1 MARGACTVKNL
12 MAEYETEEQQVE
24 ALKQW
29 WADNGRA
36 VLMGIGLGLV
46 AIFGWRGWQGHQTSV
61 AETASSAYTSVM
73 ESLENK
79 DDGEAFLGKVESLKA
94 EHGGTA
100 YAAMA
105 SLAEARFHV
114 ENEDLPQAESALR
127 WALDSGSFEEIKS
140 IARLRL
146 SRVLAA
152 QDKHDEALKLLDNV
166 SGDAYVGMVDEIRGD
181 IYLAKG
187 DSEQALVAYKRARE
201 SGAQT
206 ASAQDLQMKL
216 DDLAQPGDKETDEK
230 S

>member
-1 MARGACTVKNL
+1 M
-12 MAEYETEEQQVE
+12 
-24 ALKQW
+24 
-29 WADNGRA
+29 
-36 VLMGIGLGLV
+36 
-46 AIFGWRGWQGHQTSV
+46 
-61 AETASSAYTSVM
+61 
-73 ESLENK
+73 
-79 DDGEAFLGKVESLKA
+79 
-94 EHGGTA
+94 
-100 YAAMA
+100 
-105 SLAEARFHV
+105 
-114 ENEDLPQAESALR
+114 R

>member
-1 MARGACTVKNL
+1 MAD
-12 MAEYETEEQQVE
+12 YETEEQQVE

-29 WADNGRA
+29 WAENGRA
-36 VLMGIGLGLV
+36 VLMGIGLGL
-46 AIFGWRGWQGHQTSV
+46 ALIFGWRSWQGHQNTV

-79 DDGEAFLGKVESLKA
+79 DEGETFLGKVDSLKS

-114 ENEDLPQAESALR
+114 EKEDLPKAEDALR

-146 SRVLAA
+146 ARVLAA
-152 QDKHDEALKLLDNV
+152 QDKHDEALTLLDSV
-166 SGDAYVGMVDEIRGD
+166 TGESYAGMVDEIRGD
-181 IYLAKG
+181 IYLDKG
-187 DSEQALVAYKRARE
+187 DAEQALVAYKRARE
-201 SGAQT
+201 SGART

-216 DDLAQPGDKETDEK
+216 DDLAQPGDRVTDEK

>member
-1 MARGACTVKNL
+1 

-29 WADNGRA
+29 WAENGRA

-46 AIFGWRGWQGHQTSV
+46 LIFGWRGWQGHQTKV
-61 AETASSAYTSVM
+61 AETASSAYTGVM
-73 ESLENK
+73 QSLENK
-79 DDGEAFLGKVESLKA
+79 DDGETFLGKVESLKS
-94 EHGGTA
+94 EHGGSA

-114 ENEDLPQAESALR
+114 EKEDLPAAEKALR

-146 SRVLAA
+146 ARVLSA
-152 QDKHDEALKLLDNV
+152 QTKYDDALAMLDDVTGEAY
-166 SGDAYVGMVDEIRGD
+166 AGMIDEIRGD
-181 IYLAKG
+181 IYLEKG
-187 DSEQALVAYKRARE
+187 DAAQALVAYKRARD
-201 SGAQT
+201 SGART

-216 DDLAQPGDKETDEK
+216 DDLAQPGDQATDDK

>member
-1 MARGACTVKNL
+1 

-29 WADNGRA
+29 WTDNGRA
-36 VLMGIGLGLV
+36 VLMGIGLGL
-46 AIFGWRGWQGHQTSV
+46 ALIFGWRYWQGHQTSV
-61 AETASSAYTSVM
+61 AETASSVYTEVM
-73 ESLENK
+73 QSLENK
-79 DDGEAFLGKVESLKA
+79 DDGETFLGKVESLKS
-94 EHGGTA
+94 EHGGSA

-114 ENEDLPQAESALR
+114 EQEDLPQAESALR

-146 SRVLAA
+146 ARILSA
-152 QDKHDEALKLLDNV
+152 QGKHDDALTVLD
-166 SGDAYVGMVDEIRGD
+166 SITADSYTGLVDEIRGD
-181 IYLAKG
+181 IYLEKG
-187 DSEQALVAYKRARE
+187 DAAQALSAYKRARE
-201 SGAQT
+201 SGART

-216 DDLAQPGDKETDEK
+216 DDLALPADRATDEK

>member
-1 MARGACTVKNL
+1 

-29 WADNGRA
+29 WSENGRA
-36 VLMGIGLGLV
+36 VLMGIGLGL
-46 AIFGWRGWQGHQTSV
+46 ALIFGWRGWQGHQTTV

-73 ESLENK
+73 ESLENE
-79 DDGEAFLGKVESLKA
+79 DEGETFLGKVNSLKS
-94 EHGGTA
+94 EHGGSA

-114 ENEDLPQAESALR
+114 EKEDLPQAEKALR
-127 WALDSGSFEEIKS
+127 WTLDSGSFEEIKS

-146 SRVLAA
+146 ARVLAA
-152 QDKHDEALKLLDNV
+152 QDKHADALKTLDNV
-166 SGDAYVGMVDEIRGD
+166 SGSAYAGMVDEIRGD
-181 IYLAKG
+181 IYLDQG
-187 DSEQALVAYKRARE
+187 DAEQALDAYKRARD
-201 SGAQT
+201 SGART

-216 DDLAQPGDKETDEK
+216 DDLAQPGDGVTDDK

>member
-1 MARGACTVKNL
+1 

-29 WADNGRA
+29 WADNSRA
-36 VLMGIGLGLV
+36 ILMGIGLGL
-46 AIFGWRGWQGHQTSV
+46 ALIFGWRGWQGHQTTV

-73 ESLENK
+73 QSLENK
-79 DDGEAFLGKVESLKA
+79 DDGEAFLNKVSSLKS
-94 EHGGTA
+94 EHGGSA

-114 ENEDLPQAESALR
+114 EKEDLPNAEAALR

-146 SRVLAA
+146 ARVLNA
-152 QDKHDEALKLLDNV
+152 QDKHDEALKLLDSV
-166 SGDAYVGMVDEIRGD
+166 SGDAYAGMVDEIRGD
-181 IYLAKG
+181 IYLDKG
-187 DSEQALVAYKRARE
+187 DAEEALNAYKRARD
-201 SGAQT
+201 SGART

-216 DDLAQPGDKETDEK
+216 DDLAQPDTATDDK

>member
-1 MARGACTVKNL
+1 

-46 AIFGWRGWQGHQTSV
+46 LIFGWRGWQGHQTTV

-73 ESLENK
+73 QSLENK
-79 DDGEAFLGKVESLKA
+79 DDGETFLSKVSGLKS
-94 EHGGTA
+94 EHGGSA

-114 ENEDLPQAESALR
+114 EKEDLPKAEAALR

-146 SRVLAA
+146 ARVLNA
-152 QDKHDEALKLLDNV
+152 QDKHDEALKLLDSVN
-166 SGDAYVGMVDEIRGD
+166 GDAYAGMVDEIRGD
-181 IYLAKG
+181 IYLDKG
-187 DSEQALVAYKRARE
+187 DAEEALNAYKRARE
-201 SGAQT
+201 SGART

-216 DDLAQPGDKETDEK
+216 DDLAQPDTATDDK

>member
-1 MARGACTVKNL
+1 

-29 WADNGRA
+29 WAENGRA
-36 VLMGIGLGLV
+36 VLMGIGLGL
-46 AIFGWRGWQGHQTSV
+46 ALIFGWRGWQGHQSTV

-73 ESLENK
+73 QSLENK
-79 DDGEAFLGKVESLKA
+79 DDGDAFLDKVKGLKA
-94 EHGGTA
+94 EHGGSA

-114 ENEDLPQAESALR
+114 ENENLPAAEESLR
-127 WALDSGSFEEIKS
+127 WALESGSFEEIKS

-146 SRVLAA
+146 SRVLSA
-152 QDKHDEALKLLDNV
+152 QTKHDEALKLLDSV
-166 SGDAYVGMVDEIRGD
+166 SGDAYAGLVDEIRGD
-181 IYLAKG
+181 IYLDKG
-187 DSEQALVAYKRARE
+187 DAAQALIAYKRARE
-201 SGAQT
+201 SGART

-216 DDLAQPGDKETDEK
+216 DDLAQPVEPVATDEQ